1 MALLGA
7 ILLVAA
13 VVFFVLTPILKGQHA
28 SLEREDDEMTDAE
41 ARRRVTLL
49 ALRDVEYDYHT
60 GKLDETD
67 YEKLKRE
74 LSAEALAALAEADAE
89 TNTGVG
95 AEDALEAEIAALRA
109 GLRTG
114 GACASCGHTNPPG
127 SRFCGSCG
135 QPLASR
141 EATTSP

>member
-7 ILLVAA
+7 LLLVGA
-13 VVFFVLTPILKGQHA
+13 VVFFVLAPILRGQHA

-60 GKLDETD
+60 GKLDESD
-67 YEKLKRE
+67 YESLKRE
-74 LSAEALAALAEADAE
+74 LSAEALAALKDAEAESEAP
-89 TNTGVG
+89 G
-95 AEDALEAEIAALRA
+95 ANQDALEAEIAALRA

-114 GACASCGHTNPPG
+114 SACTACGHTNPQG
-127 SRFCGSCG
+127 SRFCASCG

>member
-7 ILLVAA
+7 LLLVTA
-13 VVFFVLTPILKGQHA
+13 VVAFVLTPILRGQHA

-67 YEKLKRE
+67 YESMKRE
-74 LSAEALAALAEADAE
+74 LSAEALAALKEAEAEADSPGS
-89 TNTGVG
+89 NQ
-95 AEDALEAEIAALRA
+95 DALEAEIAALRQ
-109 GLRTG
+109 GLRSGTACTG
-114 GACASCGHTNPPG
+114 CGHTNPSG
-127 SRFCGSCG
+127 SRFCASCG

-141 EATTSP
+141 RATTSP